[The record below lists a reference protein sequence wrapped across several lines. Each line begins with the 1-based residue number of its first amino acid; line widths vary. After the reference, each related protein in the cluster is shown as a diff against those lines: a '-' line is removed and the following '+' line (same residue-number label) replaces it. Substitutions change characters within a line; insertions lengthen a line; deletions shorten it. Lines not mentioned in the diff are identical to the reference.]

1 MSAERSGPAICNV
14 SNIGEAKDEMTKASI
29 DLQDLRRRLYV
40 KRRLNRAGGSEDLLR
55 NERASAGNDGIGGGC
70 TTLEGCLTPIECDAT
85 GRKSPQQD
93 RPHKRWREANGG
105 AQCGKSA
112 RCVRRGGDWKRGMVE
127 IVGHSQT
134 KGRDNREPKLR
145 PKPARQSSTLL
156 IGGIEETS
164 ASCEARYAP
173 RSYPTGLP
181 RALWSAT
188 GNSNRA
194 ASAPGE
200 FSTANVSRGCKYSS
214 ASSKHSA
221 SSIF

>member
-1 MSAERSGPAICNV
+1 M
-14 SNIGEAKDEMTKASI
+14 
-29 DLQDLRRRLYV
+29 
-40 KRRLNRAGGSEDLLR
+40 NRPGGSEDLLR

-93 RPHKRWREANGG
+93 RSHKRWREANGG

-145 PKPARQSSTLL
+145 PKPARQSSTLPMSGMWKRSD
-156 IGGIEETS
+156 GGTTKAPPDERGGNGYVLPNATAPHLDSTS
-164 ASCEARYAP
+164 YSDTAVTMLVEPPIS
-173 RSYPTGLP
+173 T
-181 RALWSAT
+181 T
-188 GNSNRA
+188 
-194 ASAPGE
+194 
-200 FSTANVSRGCKYSS
+200 STANTAPMAGEAANEARPCGQRC
-214 ASSKHSA
+214 
-221 SSIF
+221 

>member
-40 KRRLNRAGGSEDLLR
+40 KRRLNRPGGSEDLLR

-145 PKPARQSSTLL
+145 PKPARQSSTLPMSGMWKRSHGET
-156 IGGIEETS
+156 IEAPPDERGGN
-164 ASCEARYAP
+164 RYVRPTATAP
-173 RSYPTGLP
+173 HSDSTNCGLYRVPRYRRGPT
-181 RALWSAT
+181 
-188 GNSNRA
+188 
-194 ASAPGE
+194 PG
-200 FSTANVSRGCKYSS
+200 
-214 ASSKHSA
+214 
-221 SSIF
+221 